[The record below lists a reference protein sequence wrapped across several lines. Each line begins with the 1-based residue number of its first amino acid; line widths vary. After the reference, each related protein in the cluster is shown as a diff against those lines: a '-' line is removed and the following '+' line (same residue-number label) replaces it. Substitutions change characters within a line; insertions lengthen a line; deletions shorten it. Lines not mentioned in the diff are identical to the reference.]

1 MGSLRVNRTATVAG
15 YARAIRWVPLTWV
28 VLMLWANAAVAQEG
42 EANGPQPSNARRAPG
57 ERLRAALAEDPE
69 ACFRDM
75 SNGQERVGKG
85 DFQRHLLA
93 KFEQL
98 KDRPAL
104 AGRMFDRLDADRD
117 GFLTLN
123 EFRAI
128 KHRGPAAK
136 PPAGRTEE
144 PPPVDVAAE
153 SASHREVEPLA
164 VSFKSLSA
172 LRVDQQGHL
181 LACDEEAH
189 EIKVVDPTG
198 KQIAVIDPG
207 VAPEALA
214 VAADGTIYCGGQ
226 GQVVKLDGSGKV
238 LATAKIPEDAGPQVS
253 EPRRATET
261 RLRLSGIAASDQ
273 DVFIAFGIGWH
284 LSAKAKLFR
293 FDRDLGQPR
302 MLAEGLRGCCQRCDI
317 VTGGGVVYLAENAA
331 HRVVLYDRE
340 GEVLGKWGQRSRHE
354 LEGFGS
360 CCNPMNLWLA
370 GDVIY
375 TAESGLGRVKRYT
388 TDGKLLGLVGYVGVD
403 RFQNASQLAA
413 SCSNM
418 ALAVTHGGDR
428 VYLVDVKHNRIRVL
442 VKKD

>member
-1 MGSLRVNRTATVAG
+1 M
-15 YARAIRWVPLTWV
+15 
-28 VLMLWANAAVAQEG
+28 
-42 EANGPQPSNARRAPG
+42 
-57 ERLRAALAEDPE
+57 
-69 ACFRDM
+69 
-75 SNGQERVGKG
+75 
-85 DFQRHLLA
+85 
-93 KFEQL
+93 
-98 KDRPAL
+98 
-104 AGRMFDRLDADRD
+104 
-117 GFLTLN
+117 
-123 EFRAI
+123 
-128 KHRGPAAK
+128 
-136 PPAGRTEE
+136 
-144 PPPVDVAAE
+144 
-153 SASHREVEPLA
+153 
-164 VSFKSLSA
+164 
-172 LRVDQQGHL
+172 
-181 LACDEEAH
+181 
-189 EIKVVDPTG
+189 
-198 KQIAVIDPG
+198 
-207 VAPEALA
+207 
-214 VAADGTIYCGGQ
+214 
-226 GQVVKLDGSGKV
+226 VKLDGSGKV
-238 LATAKIPEDAGPQVS
+238 LATAKIPADAGPQVS

-293 FDRDLGQPR
+293 FDRDLGQPK

-340 GEVLGKWGQRSRHE
+340 GEVLGKWGQRSRNE
-354 LEGFGS
+354 LDGFGS

-418 ALAVTHGGDR
+418 ALAVTPGGDR

-442 VKKD
+442 EKKD